1 MSKYIEIDGRKLC
14 FSSIN
19 IVKEGVNLDPSAAR
33 NNLLFFD
40 DLVKNTNIRWT
51 LFYGTLLGVIRDN
64 DFIPHDDDID
74 IGVLNEDRPEFMR
87 LLFEFI
93 DNGFVLLRNERS
105 ILTLYRNGVYMDIYF
120 YRRINK
126 RRGNDSR
133 ICAYRCMPAAWI
145 EETKMHKFCGRL
157 IPVPVHHESVLI
169 FLYGESWT
177 TPKKRSYSNYNSLL
191 DLIRLNIPLKM
202 VYWLPEWVR
211 AFLQRCY
218 LMWKIVF

>member
-74 IGVLNEDRPEFMR
+74 IVVLNEDRPEFMR

-120 YRRINK
+120 YL
-126 RRGNDSR
+126 G
-133 ICAYRCMPAAWI
+133 
-145 EETKMHKFCGRL
+145 KFQ
-157 IPVPVHHESVLI
+157 I
-169 FLYGESWT
+169 Y
-177 TPKKRSYSNYNSLL
+177 
-191 DLIRLNIPLKM
+191 LK
-202 VYWLPEWVR
+202 LT
-211 AFLQRCY
+211 
-218 LMWKIVF
+218 